1 MLSQFEA
8 KLVNEL
14 EAEGRCVITD
24 HEAFVLLNVYCPAAR
39 NSERLE
45 YKLSFHALLMD
56 RVRALQSA
64 NKRVIVL
71 VRSAS
76 MLYHWLS
83 MLIIGH

>member
-1 MLSQFEA
+1 MCYQFEA

-24 HEAFVLLNVYCPAAR
+24 HEAFVLLNVYCPAVR

-45 YKLSFHALLMD
+45 YKLSFHVLLMD

-64 NKRVIVL
+64 NKRVVVL
-71 VRSAS
+71 VRPG
-76 MLYHWLS
+76 LLLPYHITNLGS
-83 MLIIGH
+83 